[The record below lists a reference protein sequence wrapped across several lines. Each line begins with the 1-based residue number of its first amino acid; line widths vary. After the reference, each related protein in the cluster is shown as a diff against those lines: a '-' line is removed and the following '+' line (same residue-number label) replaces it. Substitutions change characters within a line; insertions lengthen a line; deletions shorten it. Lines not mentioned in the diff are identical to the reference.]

1 MLKYKLL
8 PLMLLLTCLT
18 ARGFDFADT
27 LPSGQVLYY
36 SYVTGGVE
44 VVHPY
49 DNVSAGWMGYTKPT
63 GSLTV
68 PSSVTH
74 AGTAL
79 AVVRVGD
86 YAFHAC
92 TGLTAVAL
100 ADGIGEVGN
109 SAFYGCTAVTAL
121 TLPSSLTAVGDGAF
135 SLMTAL
141 ADVWLASMV
150 PPTTSS
156 TAFWSVDLTGAVLHV
171 PCGSAA
177 AYVAAAPWSAFGSVV
192 EGDCEVT
199 LTVTVNNP
207 ARGSATGS
215 GTYLPGTVVT
225 LAAMP
230 AAGYSFICWNDGDT
244 LNPRLVNAVEDR
256 VFTAMFFVVGTTVTV
271 HDTVHDTVMP
281 TFYTLRVLTD
291 NADRGLGVGSAVLP
305 AGTEVEVCGL
315 PLEGFRFAGWVDG
328 VADNPR
334 RVTVTG
340 PLTLTALFDRQS
352 VRAAE
357 APVWTVAVDGRQA
370 TVRCGAGERLRL
382 YDGGGRCHT
391 TIVTT
396 APATRLLL
404 PAAGVWLVQVG
415 DGAAK
420 RIVIE

>member
-1 MLKYKLL
+1 MLKYKIL
-8 PLMLLLTCLT
+8 PLMLLLTCAT
-18 ARGFDFADT
+18 AQGFDFADT

-36 SYVTGGVE
+36 SYVSGGVE

-49 DNVSAGWMGYTKPT
+49 GNVSSGWMGYSKPT
-63 GSLTV
+63 GALTV
-68 PSSVTH
+68 PATVTH
-74 AGTAL
+74 AGTDY

-86 YAFHAC
+86 YAFRAC
-92 TGLTAVAL
+92 SGLTAVTL
-100 ADGIGEVGN
+100 ADGIGTVGN
-109 SAFYGCTAVTAL
+109 SAFYGCSSVGTL
-121 TLPSSLTAVGDGAF
+121 TLPASLTAVGDGAF
-135 SLMTAL
+135 SLMAAL
-141 ADVWLASMV
+141 SDVWLSAALPPAASA
-150 PPTTSS
+150 
-156 TAFWSVDLTGAVLHV
+156 TAFYSVDLTGAVLHV
-171 PCGSAA
+171 PCGASAA
-177 AYVAAAPWSAFGSVV
+177 YAAAAPWSAFGAVT

-199 LTVTVNNP
+199 ITVAVNNP

-215 GTYLPGTVVT
+215 GSYLPGTVVMLT
-225 LAAMP
+225 ALP

-244 LNPRLVNAVEDR
+244 LNPRMVNAVDDR
-256 VFTAMFFVVGTTVTV
+256 VYTAMFFAVGTTVTV
-271 HDTVHDTVMP
+271 RDTVHDTVMP
-281 TFYTLRVLTD
+281 TFYALSVLTD
-291 NADRGLGVGSAVLP
+291 NAARGLGVGSAVLP

-315 PLEGFRFAGWVDG
+315 PLEGFRFAGWADG
-328 VADNPR
+328 VDDNPR

-340 PLTLTALFDRQS
+340 PLTLTAQFDRQS

-396 APATRLLL
+396 ASATRLLL